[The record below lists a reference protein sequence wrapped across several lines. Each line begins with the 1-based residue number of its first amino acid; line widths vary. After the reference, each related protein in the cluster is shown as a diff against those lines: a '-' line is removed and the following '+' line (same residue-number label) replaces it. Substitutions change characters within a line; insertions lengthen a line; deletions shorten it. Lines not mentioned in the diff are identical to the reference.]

1 MEHGT
6 WGMEPAPISTRSPQR
21 HHGGGC
27 GQRVQRQPCCTT
39 PSSCFSTPA
48 LHGPGLI
55 PRDSGN
61 RVQPIHPNGGTGAL
75 HLPLEPRRGD
85 MKMKLQHTKKKAP
98 QQKRSCCQPPH
109 GESSTAESGTGLVT
123 KTEAALQVMNSR
135 HPPEQKPIPV
145 KTQTKCQQKHLGFG
159 ALWSSVSL
167 RKSSDSTDSPVVY
180 TCIAAIIPG
189 KTNSQKSS
197 GMSVQAATSAPK
209 PHRGCSSCI
218 LAPNGLRGQRG
229 IYSHC

>member
-1 MEHGT
+1 MGHGASPNLHQ
-6 WGMEPAPISTRSPQR
+6 EPTEAPRGWLRSASAASALLHNAQLVLLHPSTSWTRIDSK
-21 HHGGGC
+21 
-27 GQRVQRQPCCTT
+27 GQREQ
-39 PSSCFSTPA
+39 
-48 LHGPGLI
+48 GPTHPPQWWDRGSA
-55 PRDSGN
+55 PTSG
-61 RVQPIHPNGGTGAL
+61 AS
-75 HLPLEPRRGD
+75 ERRYENEAAAP
-85 MKMKLQHTKKKAP
+85 KKKAP
-98 QQKRSCCQPPH
+98 QQKRSCCQPPR

-135 HPPEQKPIPV
+135 HPPEQRPIPV

-167 RKSSDSTDSPVVY
+167 RKSPHSTDSPVVY
-180 TCIAAIIPG
+180 TCIAAIVPG

-229 IYSHC
+229 IYSRC